1 MPIQSQ
7 RDVGVS
13 PTIIVS
19 DGGGGN
25 APATTGAAQ
34 SAAPQQKPGD
44 QAFAVA
50 QQQLGKPYVY
60 TTAGPDTFDCSGLMQ
75 YSYLHGPGWDI
86 GRDTNAQ
93 WNNQTNLSTVFDAV
107 NPLPNQGDKNSF
119 TMEVGDLILY
129 FTPGNSGENAHVR
142 MYAGGGTMIE
152 APYTG
157 QVVRIIPQDLVG
169 DPNEPFRGIKRPTGG
184 GSSGGPAGSAGGAGA
199 GGGGGSNTSQGSG
212 QQGGPAVGK
221 LIDPKSDE
229 AKNLAIEDLPDP
241 RNNLP
246 FSAMYMRTNAAQQ
259 GQQLGGGFRVN
270 FGNVGPMRGT
280 LGQSTNVSSTL
291 VRGGMV
297 ELLAN
302 VGDTSSTDPTNVKLT
317 PRKGGQFACYFM
329 MNPSSIATDCAMNV
343 DVAAPSQVNP
353 TAMQQGAY
361 WVQNQTISFSLIF
374 NRMYEVWQ
382 GNVKGPNGKAGPSD
396 IGCRW
401 DIRAIE
407 RLMGI
412 YDAKADYPGT
422 KSSQKMSGQT
432 GLGTYGAGD
441 RPPQGLSLQ
450 VVFGGPNSIQFQGMI
465 ASFDYTYTMF
475 DHNMVPIEA
484 QCDIQIMRMYLP
496 NLSSADIVNPLITQ
510 MGQAGN
516 LTFPFANQGSF
527 NNGVVR
533 TKGTAGGIAKAGIWL

>member
-1 MPIQSQ
+1 MP
-7 RDVGVS
+7 D
-13 PTIIVS
+13 
-19 DGGGGN
+19 
-25 APATTGAAQ
+25 
-34 SAAPQQKPGD
+34 PQQKPGD
-44 QAFAVA
+44 SAFAVA

-60 TTAGPDTFDCSGLMQ
+60 GATGPDSFDCSGLQQ
-75 YSYLHGPGWDI
+75 YAYLHGPGFDI

-93 WNNQTNLSTVFDAV
+93 WNNQTNLTTVFDPI
-107 NPLPNQGDKNSF
+107 NPVPNQVADVNQF
-119 TMEVGDLILY
+119 QVEVGDLVLY
-129 FTPGNSGENAHVR
+129 FQPGNSGENAHVR
-142 MYAGGGTMIE
+142 MCAGGGKMIE

-157 QVVRIIPQDLVG
+157 QVVRMVDLDLVG
-169 DPNEPFRGIKRPTGG
+169 DSREPFRGIKRPTGG
-184 GSSGGPAGSAGGAGA
+184 GSSGGASGSA
-199 GGGGGSNTSQGSG
+199 GGGGGGSSDTSKGSG

-229 AKNLAIEDLPDP
+229 AKNLAIDDLPDP

-246 FSAMYMRTNAAQQ
+246 FSTAFMGTGGLSFYTPGTTKGVAVNM
-259 GQQLGGGFRVN
+259 QLI
-270 FGNVGPMRGT
+270 
-280 LGQSTNVSSTL
+280 
-291 VRGGMV
+291 RGGMV

-302 VGDTSSTDPTNVKLT
+302 TGDTSSTDPTSVKLS

-329 MNPSSIATDCAMNV
+329 LNPSSITTDCAMNV
-343 DVAAPSQVNP
+343 DVAAPSQVDP

-361 WVQNQTISFSLIF
+361 WVQNQTISFSLVF

-382 GNVKGPNGKAGPSD
+382 GGVKGPNGGPGPSD

-422 KSSQKMSGQT
+422 NKSQKMSGQT

-450 VVFGGPNSIQFQGMI
+450 CVFGGANSIQFQGMI
-465 ASFDYTYTMF
+465 AGFDYTYTMF

-510 MGQAGN
+510 MGQSGQI
-516 LTFPFANQGSF
+516 TFPQAPGATF

-533 TKGTAGGIAKAGIWL
+533 TKGQAGGIAKAGIWL

>member
-1 MPIQSQ
+1 MPIHPYTDPPGISQ
-7 RDVGVS
+7 YVI
-13 PTIIVS
+13 PT

-25 APATTGAAQ
+25 APATTTT
-34 SAAPQQKPGD
+34 STTAPQQKPGD

-50 QQQLGKPYVY
+50 KAQLGKPYVY
-60 TTAGPDTFDCSGLMQ
+60 TATGPDSFDCSGLMQ
-75 YSYLHGPGWDI
+75 YSYLHGPGFDV

-93 WNNQTNLSTVFDAV
+93 WNNQTNMTTVFDAV
-107 NPLPNQGDKNSF
+107 NPLPNQGDVNSF
-119 TMEVGDLILY
+119 QMEVGDLILY
-129 FTPGNSGENAHVR
+129 FQPGNSGENAHVR
-142 MYAGGGTMIE
+142 MFAGGGTMIE

-169 DPNEPFRGIKRPTGG
+169 DSREPFRGIKRPKGG
-184 GSSGGPAGSAGGAGA
+184 GSSGGPGGSASGGG
-199 GGGGGSNTSQGSG
+199 GGGGGSDTSQGSG

-221 LIDPKSDE
+221 LIDPHSDE

-246 FSAMYMRTNAAQQ
+246 FSAMFMGANAVEQSA
-259 GQQLGGGFRVN
+259 GQAGGGFR
-270 FGNVGPMRGT
+270 FFAGPKVG
-280 LGQSTNVSSTL
+280 SVNVSSQL

-302 VGDTSSTDPTNVKLT
+302 VGDTSSTDPTNVKLSA
-317 PRKGGQFACYFM
+317 RKGGQFACYFM
-329 MNPSSIATDCAMNV
+329 MNPSTISTDCSMNV
-343 DVAAPSQVNP
+343 DVAAPSQVDP

-361 WVQNQTISFSLIF
+361 WVQNQSISFQLIF

-422 KSSQKMSGQT
+422 QSGQKISGNV

-450 VVFGGPNSIQFQGMI
+450 CVFGGPNSIQFQGMI
-465 ASFDYTYTMF
+465 ASFSYDYTIF
-475 DHNMVPIEA
+475 DHNMVPVEA
-484 QCDIQIMRMYLP
+484 QCSISIMRMYLP
-496 NLSSADIVNPLITQ
+496 NLSSADIVNPLVSR

-516 LTFPFANQGSF
+516 LTFPLANKGYF
-527 NNGVVR
+527 NNGVVK
-533 TKGTAGGIAKAGIWL
+533 TKGTAGGIAQAGLWL